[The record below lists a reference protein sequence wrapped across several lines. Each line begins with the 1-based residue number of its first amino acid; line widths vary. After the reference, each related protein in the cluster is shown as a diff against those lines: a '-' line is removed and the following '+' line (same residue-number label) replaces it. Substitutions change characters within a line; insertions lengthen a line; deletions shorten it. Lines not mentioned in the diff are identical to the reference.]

1 VRSRAADGRRPKS
14 ARRIGSPRTT
24 EPEIYDLRFALVD
37 LQSPIGTQQSTIG
50 NRKSAI
56 DNGGLLRVIGVRRL
70 VAGAINATIGA
81 GIFVL
86 PATVAAGLGPAAPL
100 AYVLCGGMMVLII
113 LCFAAAGS
121 RVTSTGGLYAYVE
134 AAFGP
139 FVGFLTGVLYC
150 LSASLAAA
158 SVASACA
165 ASMAAAWPVA
175 ATTAARFGLLTA
187 LVAGLAVVNLR
198 GVTPGA
204 RLVEA
209 VTLAK
214 LLPLVVLIVAGVWFV
229 RGERLVFTTLPAAST
244 VGRTAIVLIFAF
256 VGVEVAL
263 VPSGEVSDPARTV
276 PRALFLALA
285 ATTVIYLAIQTVAL
299 GLLGPSMADYP
310 AAPLAE
316 AMARVA
322 GRGGRLFVLAGAT
335 ISMFGYLAGDML
347 GSPRALFALAR
358 DRMLPAPL
366 ARVHR
371 RFHTPYVAI
380 VTYATIV
387 GAAAVSSSFTE
398 LAIVT
403 NVSTL
408 SMYLL
413 CVLASYEL
421 QRRDVRGGGTP
432 FAMPGGPLLP
442 MLATAAILWLL
453 SHATSREVALEGVVL
468 GIASAFY
475 AIASISRSR
484 RETSASS

>member
-1 VRSRAADGRRPKS
+1 LSID
-14 ARRIGSPRTT
+14 
-24 EPEIYDLRFALVD
+24 D
-37 LQSPIGTQQSTIG
+37 LQSAISNQHL
-50 NRKSAI
+50 AI
-56 DNGGLLRVIGVRRL
+56 DHGLLRVIGVRRL
-70 VAGAINATIGA
+70 VASAINVTIGA

-86 PATVAAGLGPAAPL
+86 PATVAAGLGPAAPV
-100 AYVLCGGMMVLII
+100 AYLLCGGIMVLII

-134 AAFGP
+134 VAFGR

-158 SVASACA
+158 SVASALA
-165 ASMAAAWPVA
+165 ASVAAVWPVA
-175 ATTAARFGLLTA
+175 ATVAARFGLLTA
-187 LVAGLAVVNLR
+187 VVGGLAVVNLR

-214 LLPLVVLIVAGVWFV
+214 LLPLVALIVAGVWFV

-256 VGVEVAL
+256 VGVEIAL
-263 VPSGEVSDPARTV
+263 VPGGEVSDPARTV
-276 PRALFLALA
+276 PRALFIALA

-299 GLLGPSMADYP
+299 GLLGPSMADYS

-316 AMARVA
+316 AMARVL
-322 GRGGRLFVLAGAT
+322 GPGGRLFVLAGAT
-335 ISMFGYLAGDML
+335 MSMFGYLAGDML

-366 ARVHR
+366 ARVHPR
-371 RFHTPYVAI
+371 YHTPYVAI
-380 VTYATIV
+380 VTYAIIV
-387 GAAAVSSSFTE
+387 GAGSVSSSFAE

-413 CVLASYEL
+413 CVLASYQL
-421 QRRDVRGGGTP
+421 QRRGVRGGGPP
-432 FAMPGGPLLP
+432 FAMPGGPLVP
-442 MLATAAILWLL
+442 ALATTAILWLL
-453 SHATSREVALEGVVL
+453 SHATAREIALEAVVL
-468 GIASAFY
+468 GIASVY
-475 AIASISRSR
+475 YLIASISPSS

>member
-1 VRSRAADGRRPKS
+1 LKS
-14 ARRIGSPRTT
+14 SI
-24 EPEIYDLRFALVD
+24 D
-37 LQSPIGTQQSTIG
+37 
-50 NRKSAI
+50 NRQSAI
-56 DNGGLLRVIGVRRL
+56 DDGLLRVIGVRRL
-70 VAGAINATIGA
+70 VASAVNVTIGA

-100 AYVLCGGMMVLII
+100 AYIVCGGMMVLII
-113 LCFAAAGS
+113 MCFAAAGS
-121 RVTSTGGLYAYVE
+121 RVSATGGLYAYVE
-134 AAFGP
+134 TAFGR

-158 SVASACA
+158 SVASAFA
-165 ASMAAAWPVA
+165 ASIAAVWPVA
-175 ATTAARFGLLTA
+175 ATVAARVGLLTA
-187 LVAGLAVVNLR
+187 VIAGLAVVNLR

-214 LLPLVVLIVAGVWFV
+214 LLPLVVLVGAGVWFV
-229 RGERLVFTTLPAAST
+229 RGDRLVITALPAASA

-276 PRALFLALA
+276 PRALFMALAL
-285 ATTVIYLAIQTVAL
+285 TTAIYLAIQTVAL
-299 GLLGPSMADYP
+299 GLLGPSMADYS

-316 AMARVA
+316 ATSRVL
-322 GRGGRLFVLAGAT
+322 GEGGRLLMLAGAT

-366 ARVHR
+366 ARVDR

-380 VTYATIV
+380 VAYAIIV

-432 FAMPGGPLLP
+432 FAMPGGPLAP

-453 SHATSREVALEGVVL
+453 SHATGREVAIEAVVL
-468 GIASAFY
+468 GIASAY
-475 AIASISRSR
+475 YLIASISRSS
-484 RETSASS
+484 RETRVSS

>member
-1 VRSRAADGRRPKS
+1 
-14 ARRIGSPRTT
+14 
-24 EPEIYDLRFALVD
+24 
-37 LQSPIGTQQSTIG
+37 
-50 NRKSAI
+50 
-56 DNGGLLRVIGVRRL
+56 VRRL
-70 VAGAINATIGA
+70 VASAINVTIGA

-100 AYVLCGGMMVLII
+100 AYVVCGGMMALII

-121 RVTSTGGLYAYVE
+121 RVSSTGGLYAYVE
-134 AAFGP
+134 VAFGR
-139 FVGFLTGVLYC
+139 FLGFLTGVLYC
-150 LSASLAAA
+150 LRASLAAA
-158 SVASACA
+158 SVASALA
-165 ASMAAAWPVA
+165 ASIAAVWPAA

-187 LVAGLAVVNLR
+187 LVGGLAIVNLR

-229 RGERLVFTTLPAAST
+229 RGDRLVLTTLPAASAL
-244 VGRTAIVLIFAF
+244 GRTAIVLIFAF

-263 VPSGEVSDPARTV
+263 VPGGEVSDPARTV
-276 PRALFLALA
+276 PRALFMALA
-285 ATTVIYLAIQTVAL
+285 ATTAIYLAIQTVAL

-316 AMARVA
+316 AMARVL

-335 ISMFGYLAGDML
+335 VSMFGYLAGDML

-358 DRMLPAPL
+358 DRLLPARL
-366 ARVHR
+366 AGVHPR
-371 RFHTPYVAI
+371 YHTPHVAI
-380 VTYATIV
+380 VTYAIIV
-387 GAAAVSSSFTE
+387 GTGSVSSSFTE

-408 SMYLL
+408 SMYLV

-432 FAMPGGPLLP
+432 FAMPGGPLVP
-442 MLATAAILWLL
+442 ALATMAILWLL
-453 SHATSREVALEGVVL
+453 SQATGREVALEAVVL
-468 GIASAFY
+468 GMASAY
-475 AIASISRSR
+475 YLAMLRGLRA
-484 RETSASS
+484 

>member
-1 VRSRAADGRRPKS
+1 M
-14 ARRIGSPRTT
+14 
-24 EPEIYDLRFALVD
+24 
-37 LQSPIGTQQSTIG
+37 
-50 NRKSAI
+50 
-56 DNGGLLRVIGVRRL
+56 RRL
-70 VAGAINATIGA
+70 VASAINVTIGA

-100 AYVLCGGMMVLII
+100 AYVVCGGMMALII

-121 RVTSTGGLYAYVE
+121 RVSSTGGLYAYVE
-134 AAFGP
+134 VAFGR

-158 SVASACA
+158 SVASALAGSIA
-165 ASMAAAWPVA
+165 AVWPAA

-187 LVAGLAVVNLR
+187 LVGGLAIVNLR

-214 LLPLVVLIVAGVWFV
+214 LLPLVVLIVAGVWFM

-244 VGRTAIVLIFAF
+244 LGRTAIVLIFAF
-256 VGVEVAL
+256 VGVEIAL
-263 VPSGEVSDPARTV
+263 VPGGEVSDPARTV
-276 PRALFLALA
+276 PRALFMALA
-285 ATTVIYLAIQTVAL
+285 ATTAIYLAIQTVAL

-316 AMARVA
+316 AMARVL

-358 DRMLPAPL
+358 DRLLPARL
-366 ARVHR
+366 ARVHPR
-371 RFHTPYVAI
+371 YHTPHVAI
-380 VTYATIV
+380 VTYAIIV
-387 GAAAVSSSFTE
+387 GAGSVSSSFTE

-432 FAMPGGPLLP
+432 FAMPGGPLVP
-442 MLATAAILWLL
+442 ALATTAILWLL
-453 SHATSREVALEGVVL
+453 SHATGREVALEAVVL
-468 GIASAFY
+468 GMASAFY
-475 AIASISRSR
+475 LARHLPR
-484 RETSASS
+484 PGW

>member
-1 VRSRAADGRRPKS
+1 VA
-14 ARRIGSPRTT
+14 
-24 EPEIYDLRFALVD
+24 
-37 LQSPIGTQQSTIG
+37 
-50 NRKSAI
+50 SAI
-56 DNGGLLRVIGVRRL
+56 NV
-70 VAGAINATIGA
+70 TIGA

-86 PATVAAGLGPAAPL
+86 PATVAAGLGPAAPV
-100 AYVLCGGMMVLII
+100 AYLLCGGIMVLII

-134 AAFGP
+134 VAFGR

-158 SVASACA
+158 SVASALA
-165 ASMAAAWPVA
+165 ASVAAVWPVA
-175 ATTAARFGLLTA
+175 ATVAARLGLLTA
-187 LVAGLAVVNLR
+187 LVGGLAVVNLR

-214 LLPLVVLIVAGVWFV
+214 LLPLVVLVVAGVWFV
-229 RGERLVFTTLPAAST
+229 HGDRLVFTTLPAAST

-256 VGVEVAL
+256 VGVEIAL
-263 VPSGEVSDPARTV
+263 VPGGEVSDPARTV
-276 PRALFLALA
+276 PRALFIALA

-299 GLLGPSMADYP
+299 GLLGPSMADYQ

-316 AMARVA
+316 AMARVL
-322 GRGGRLFVLAGAT
+322 GPGGRLFVLAGAT

-366 ARVHR
+366 ARVHPR
-371 RFHTPYVAI
+371 YHTPYVAI
-380 VTYATIV
+380 VTYAIII
-387 GAAAVSSSFTE
+387 GAGSVSSSFAE

-413 CVLASYEL
+413 CVLASYQL

-432 FAMPGGPLLP
+432 FAMPGGPLVP
-442 MLATAAILWLL
+442 ALATTAILWLL
-453 SHATSREVALEGVVL
+453 SHATAREIALEAVVL
-468 GIASAFY
+468 GIASAY
-475 AIASISRSR
+475 YLIASISPSS

>member
-1 VRSRAADGRRPKS
+1 M
-14 ARRIGSPRTT
+14 
-24 EPEIYDLRFALVD
+24 
-37 LQSPIGTQQSTIG
+37 
-50 NRKSAI
+50 
-56 DNGGLLRVIGVRRL
+56 RRL
-70 VAGAINATIGA
+70 VASAINVTIGA

-100 AYVLCGGMMVLII
+100 AYVVCGGMMALIV

-121 RVTSTGGLYAYVE
+121 RVSSTGGLYAYVE
-134 AAFGP
+134 VAFGR

-158 SVASACA
+158 SVASALA
-165 ASMAAAWPVA
+165 ASIAAVWPGA

-187 LVAGLAVVNLR
+187 LVGGLAIVNLR

-214 LLPLVVLIVAGVWFV
+214 LLPLVVFIVAGVWFV
-229 RGERLVFTTLPAAST
+229 RGERLVFTTLPAASAL
-244 VGRTAIVLIFAF
+244 GRTAIVLIFAF
-256 VGVEVAL
+256 VGVEIAL
-263 VPSGEVSDPARTV
+263 VPGGEVSDPARTV
-276 PRALFLALA
+276 PRALFMALA
-285 ATTVIYLAIQTVAL
+285 ATTAIYLAIQTVAL

-316 AMARVA
+316 AMARVL

-335 ISMFGYLAGDML
+335 VSMFGYLAGDML

-358 DRMLPAPL
+358 DGLLPARL
-366 ARVHR
+366 ARVHPR
-371 RFHTPYVAI
+371 YHTPHVAI
-380 VTYATIV
+380 VTYAIIV
-387 GAAAVSSSFTE
+387 GAGSVSSSFTE

-432 FAMPGGPLLP
+432 FAMPGGPLVP
-442 MLATAAILWLL
+442 ALATTAILWLL
-453 SHATSREVALEGVVL
+453 SQATGREVALEAVVL
-468 GIASAFY
+468 GAATAFY
-475 AIASISRSR
+475 LIASISRSS
-484 RETSASS
+484 RETRVSS

>member
-1 VRSRAADGRRPKS
+1 M
-14 ARRIGSPRTT
+14 
-24 EPEIYDLRFALVD
+24 
-37 LQSPIGTQQSTIG
+37 
-50 NRKSAI
+50 
-56 DNGGLLRVIGVRRL
+56 RRL
-70 VAGAINATIGA
+70 VASAINVTIGA

-86 PATVAAGLGPAAPL
+86 PATVAAGLGPGAPL
-100 AYVLCGGMMVLII
+100 AYVVCGGMMALII

-121 RVTSTGGLYAYVE
+121 RVASTGGLYAYVE
-134 AAFGP
+134 VAFGR

-158 SVASACA
+158 SVASALA
-165 ASMAAAWPVA
+165 ASIAAVWPAA

-187 LVAGLAVVNLR
+187 LVGGLAIVNLR

-229 RGERLVFTTLPAAST
+229 RGERLVLTTLPTTSA

-256 VGVEVAL
+256 VGVEIAL
-263 VPSGEVSDPARTV
+263 VPGGEVSDPARTV
-276 PRALFLALA
+276 PRALFMALA
-285 ATTVIYLAIQTVAL
+285 ATTAIYLAIQTVAL
-299 GLLGPSMADYP
+299 GLLGPSLADYP

-316 AMARVA
+316 AMARVL

-335 ISMFGYLAGDML
+335 VSMFGYLAGDML

-358 DRMLPAPL
+358 DRLLPARL
-366 ARVHR
+366 ARVHPR
-371 RFHTPYVAI
+371 YHTPHVAI
-380 VTYATIV
+380 VTYAIIV
-387 GAAAVSSSFTE
+387 GAGSVSSSFTE

-421 QRRDVRGGGTP
+421 QRRDVRARRHTVRDARRAAGAGARDDGDSVAALTGNRP
-432 FAMPGGPLLP
+432 RGRPRGSRAWRRHRVLSDRFDLALEPRDEGVELIDDGAHGLRPAEIDPGPLQQGHRVI
-442 MLATAAILWLL
+442 AAARLQQ
-453 SHATSREVALEGVVL
+453 RQVALDRGW
-468 GIASAFY
+468 
-475 AIASISRSR
+475 R
-484 RETSASS
+484 RLA